1 MTERPYRRDL
11 AIAYAERWAL
21 GRNSAYYDFSALGGD
36 CTNFVSQCVFA
47 GSGVMNPTPE
57 TGWYYYGLQSRS
69 ASWSGVEF
77 FADFMLRNR
86 GIGPYAVIVP
96 LSAAQPGDVI
106 QLGIEQRFYHS
117 LLLLGKSK
125 DEFFIAAHSQDALWR
140 ELSTYS
146 FGRLRCL
153 HFPAVRFDP

>member
-21 GRNSAYYDFSALGGD
+21 GRNPAYYDFSGLGGD

-47 GSGVMNPTPE
+47 GSSVMNPAPE
-57 TGWYYYGLQSRS
+57 TGWYYYGLQNRS

-96 LSAAQPGDVI
+96 LSVAQPGDVI
-106 QLGIEQRFYHS
+106 QLGNADRFYHS
-117 LLLLGKSK
+117 LLLLGKSAG
-125 DEFFIAAHSQDALWR
+125 EVYIASHSHDALWR

-153 HFPAVRFDP
+153 HFPAVRTDP

>member
-21 GRNSAYYDFSALGGD
+21 GRNPAYYDFSGLGGD

-57 TGWYYYGLQSRS
+57 TGWYYYGLQRRS

-96 LSAAQPGDVI
+96 LSQAQSGDVV
-106 QLGIEQRFYHS
+106 QLGNDERFYHS
-117 LLLLGKSK
+117 LLIIGKSPG
-125 DEFFIAAHSQDALWR
+125 EIYIAAHSQDVLWR
-140 ELSTYS
+140 ELSSYS

-153 HFPAVRFDP
+153 HFPAVRTDP